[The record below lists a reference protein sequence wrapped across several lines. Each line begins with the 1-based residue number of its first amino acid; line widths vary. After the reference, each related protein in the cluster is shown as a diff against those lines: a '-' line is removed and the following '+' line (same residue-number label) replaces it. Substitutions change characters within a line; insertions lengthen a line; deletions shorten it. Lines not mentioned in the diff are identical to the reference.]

1 MLHRLDL
8 QIDRRRT
15 DPVQREIPDFEH
27 RDAQP
32 LRYAHDVAVLVDLV
46 GNRLNTARPAA
57 AFPIANRV
65 VIEFLVVGSR
75 QDRLR
80 ELREPLRFGK
90 T

>member
-1 MLHRLDL
+1 MLRGLDRKVN
-8 QIDRRRT
+8 RRRAE
-15 DPVQREIPDFEH
+15 PVQREVPDLKH

-32 LRYAHDVAVLVDLV
+32 LRYAHDVAIPIDLV
-46 GNRLNTARPAA
+46 RDRLHAARPAA

-65 VIEFLVVGSR
+65 VIQLLVVGPR
-75 QDRLR
+75 YDRLR